1 MPKAVSEVYAIFDEA
16 VARHEGVR
24 PVEQGEGDSLVAAFT
39 SASGAVAAAIEA
51 QQALTEEDWPPGAE
65 IAVRM
70 ALHTGDAQV
79 RDDRFYVGPTIIRCA
94 RLRALAHGD
103 QVLIS
108 STTAD
113 LLADRL
119 PTGAA
124 LLPLGLHRLR
134 DLRQPE
140 RVFQLSHP
148 ALCSHFP
155 PLRSLDQL
163 PNNLPVQLT
172 SFIGRETALAEIARI
187 TRVGGGVAL
196 FWNVRDRERS
206 PFIEEYSLLLE
217 RHVEHGGD
225 MGRYEAVG
233 REQTRRAFEAH
244 SAAFEPPEVIELHH
258 AVEMTDEEFMGLAF
272 TASYVR
278 ALPAPEQDRIRLELA
293 ALLGR
298 HGLNH
303 GRPFTVPYRLD
314 LWISRRSE
322 Q

>member
-1 MPKAVSEVYAIFDEA
+1 MTLDPARARSFDA
-16 VARHEGVR
+16 WA
-24 PVEQGEGDSLVAAFT
+24 D
-39 SASGAVAAAIEA
+39 
-51 QQALTEEDWPPGAE
+51 DY
-65 IAVRM
+65 
-70 ALHTGDAQV
+70 
-79 RDDRFYVGPTIIRCA
+79 DRFRPGYPDELFLTIRERLELPERPLVVDLGAGTGRASLAMAELGWRVTAVEPGRPMLDI
-94 RLRALAHGD
+94 LRARA
-103 QVLIS
+103 
-108 STTAD
+108 AD
-113 LLADRL
+113 LGLLVSTVQASAEE
-119 PTGAA
+119 TG
-124 LLPLGLHRLR
+124 LDPGSV
-134 DLRQPE
+134 DLVTAGQ
-140 RVFQLSHP
+140 
-148 ALCSHFP
+148 
-155 PLRSLDQL
+155 
-163 PNNLPVQLT
+163 
-172 SFIGRETALAEIARI
+172 SFHWFDRETALAEIARI

-244 SAAFEPPEVIELHH
+244 SAAFEPPEVVELHH